1 MVTGSEK
8 ERTHRNKG
16 FEAYDEALGEL
27 SGTIDPLGG
36 LGGHRDLG
44 RVRA

>member
-1 MVTGSEK
+1 MVVCAER
-8 ERTHRNKG
+8 ERTHRNCG
-16 FEAYDEALGEL
+16 FKAYDEALGEL

-36 LGGHRDLG
+36 LGGHRGFG